1 VLCSNCLADL
11 RVELGKSLLL
21 TLELNVLPL
30 PSFVLP
36 LIQLLLC
43 GGEVGN

>member
-1 VLCSNCLADL
+1 VLFSNCLADL
-11 RVELGKSLLL
+11 RVEVAKSLLL

-30 PSFVLP
+30 SLFVLP